1 MPNLMEEQIKKEIA
15 EHQEVMEKLTSY
27 QAKKIELIALALVN
41 SYRNNGKMVL
51 FGNGGSAADAQHI
64 AAEMM
69 GRFKVERKSLP
80 AIALTPNSS
89 IVTAIGND
97 YGFEYIFERQVDALV
112 NAQDVVI
119 GISTSGNAENVL
131 KGLKKAKEKGATTI
145 AFTGR
150 TGGKLQEIAH
160 AIDIFLQV
168 PSDNTPRIQEAHI
181 AVGHIVCGLVEKELF
196 DTSKLQA
203 P

>member
-1 MPNLMEEQIKKEIA
+1 MEEQIRKEFV
-15 EHQEVMEKLTSY
+15 EHVETVEKLAIY
-27 QAKKIELIALALVN
+27 QIKKIELVALALIT

-69 GRFKVERKSLP
+69 GRYKMERKSMP
-80 AIALTPNSS
+80 ALALTPNSS
-89 IVTAIGND
+89 VVTAIGND

-112 NAQDVVI
+112 NHLDVVI

-131 KGLKKAKEKGATTI
+131 RGLKKAKEKGATTI

-168 PSDNTPRIQEAHI
+168 PSDSTQRIQEAHI
-181 AVGHIVCGLVEKELF
+181 VVGHIVCGLVEKEIF
-196 DTSKLQA
+196 DTLKIQA
-203 P
+203 T

>member
-1 MPNLMEEQIKKEIA
+1 MEEQIKKELL
-15 EHQEVMEKLTSY
+15 EHQEAIDQLMRY
-27 QAKKIELIALALVN
+27 QAKKIELVALALVGC
-41 SYRNNGKMVL
+41 YRNGGKMVL

-64 AAEMM
+64 AGEMM
-69 GRFKVERKSLP
+69 GRFKMERKPLP
-80 AIALTPNSS
+80 AIAFTANSP

-112 NAQDVVI
+112 DSRDVVI

-131 KGLKKAKEKGATTI
+131 RGLKKAKEKGAATI

-150 TGGKLQEIAH
+150 TGGKLQEISH

-168 PSDNTPRIQEAHI
+168 PSDSTQRIQEAHI
-181 AVGHIVCGLVEKELF
+181 TVGHIVCGLVEKEIF
-196 DTSKLQA
+196 NPSGT
-203 P
+203 PTT

>member
-1 MPNLMEEQIKKEIA
+1 MEEQIKKELG
-15 EHQEVMEKLTSY
+15 EHQEAIEKLTIY
-27 QAKKIELIALALVN
+27 QTKKIELIALALVAC
-41 SYRNNGKMVL
+41 YRSKGKMVL

-69 GRFKVERKSLP
+69 GRFKMERKPMP

-112 NAQDVVI
+112 NSNDVAI

-131 KGLKKAKEKGATTI
+131 RGLKKAKEKGATTI

-181 AVGHIVCGLVEKELF
+181 AVGHIVCALVEKEIF
-196 DTSKLQA
+196 NPTSA
-203 P
+203 PTA

>member
-1 MPNLMEEQIKKEIA
+1 MEEQIRKELA
-15 EHQEVMEKLTSY
+15 EHQETIEKLAIY
-27 QAKKIELIALALVN
+27 QIEKIELIALALVAC
-41 SYRNNGKMVL
+41 YRNNGKMVL

-64 AAEMM
+64 AGEMM
-69 GRFKVERKSLP
+69 GRFTMERKAMP
-80 AIALTPNSS
+80 AIALTTNSS
-89 IVTAIGND
+89 IMSAIAND

-112 NAQDVVI
+112 NPQDVVV

-131 KGLKKAKEKGATTI
+131 RGLKRAKEKGATTI

-181 AVGHIVCGLVEKELF
+181 TAGHIICRLVEKEVF
-196 DTSKLQA
+196 GGANTSKI
-203 P
+203 

>member
-1 MPNLMEEQIKKEIA
+1 MEEQIKKELL
-15 EHQEVMEKLTSY
+15 EHQETIEKLTSY
-27 QAKKIELIALALVN
+27 QVKKIELIALALVT

-64 AAEMM
+64 AGEMI
-69 GRFKVERKSLP
+69 GRYKMERKSMP
-80 AIALTPNSS
+80 AIALTANSP

-112 NAQDVVI
+112 NSQDVVI

-131 KGLKKAKEKGATTI
+131 RGLKRAKEKGATTI

-181 AVGHIVCGLVEKELF
+181 AVGHIVCGLVEKEIF
-196 DTSKLQA
+196 NPPSPPTT
-203 P
+203 